1 MPKPVAIL
9 FALAVA
15 AGIPPKGSAA
25 NPSSDAPRSVTC
37 SFSNPGYSGWC
48 KQDAPIPKDGSAD
61 RVCQDILKCLNDVQC
76 IETYCSATSL
86 RGGWKLEKVEE
97 KK

>member
-1 MPKPVAIL
+1 MPKPVSLL
-9 FALAVA
+9 FVLAVA
-15 AGIPPKGSAA
+15 AGIPPKGIPAD
-25 NPSSDAPRSVTC
+25 PSSEAPRSVTC

-48 KQDAPIPKDGSAD
+48 KQDAPIPKDGAAD

-76 IETYCSATSL
+76 IETFCSATSL